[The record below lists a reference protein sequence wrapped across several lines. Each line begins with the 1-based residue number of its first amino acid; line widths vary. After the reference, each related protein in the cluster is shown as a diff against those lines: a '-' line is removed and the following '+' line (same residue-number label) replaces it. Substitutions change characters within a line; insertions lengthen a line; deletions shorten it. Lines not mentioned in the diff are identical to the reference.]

1 MSKTKHDDKIPPEG
15 VRCQLKESYMLLKGA
30 CQPGECRTCGWN
42 LDNQKKKEEGRNS

>member
-15 VRCQLKESYMLLKGA
+15 VRCQLEECFVLRKEA
-30 CQPGECRTCGWN
+30 CEPGECQTCGWN